1 MAEDKNGTN
10 GFCCGCCLGL
20 AVGYLIWHGVGKT
33 ESTNKNKNQGDTS
46 SNIVQIVEDN
56 STKEFLLSQ
65 IGNYQ
70 INISPKIKERLN
82 IDRLCKYEP
91 SCSEYAKEAIEE
103 NGSFKGSLI
112 AMERL
117 ARCNPFSK
125 GGNDPLDKT

>member
-70 INISPKIKERLN
+70 INISLGFAWRIQ
-82 IDRLCKYEP
+82 
-91 SCSEYAKEAIEE
+91 
-103 NGSFKGSLI
+103 
-112 AMERL
+112 
-117 ARCNPFSK
+117 
-125 GGNDPLDKT
+125 